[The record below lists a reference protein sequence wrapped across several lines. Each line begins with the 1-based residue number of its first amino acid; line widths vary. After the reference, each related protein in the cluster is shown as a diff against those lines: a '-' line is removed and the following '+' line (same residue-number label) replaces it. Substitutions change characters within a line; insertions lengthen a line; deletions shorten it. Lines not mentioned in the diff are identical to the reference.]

1 MVQRGRKYIWA
12 AMLIMVMAVLAAC
25 GTNDNAASGNAAQTE
40 NAAEA
45 AASSTPDGN
54 TPAATDSTGGD
65 EGGTR
70 TVTGEFG
77 DVEIPAHPQRIA
89 GIYVEDYLKAL
100 GVTPVVQW
108 YHPSWGKQDYL
119 GLDVPEFDITGSME
133 ALLDQNPDL
142 IILDGGADK
151 AAYENYS
158 KVGPTYRLPETVLQD
173 SRLMLGAI
181 ADALGIPEKA
191 ESVLAEYDAKVADG
205 KAKLQQVIGQEKVA
219 VIRLNV
225 ADKSFALFGVK
236 NRYTGVIYDQFGLK
250 PVDMAAEM
258 TDYQSIISEEVIPEL
273 GADHIIVF
281 LDNGNWDTPENQDAL
296 TILDGPL
303 WKNIPAVKNGKIY
316 KMERSHWQSG
326 AITAN
331 SMKLDDLL
339 KAIVK

>member
-40 NAAEA
+40 NA

-142 IILDGGADK
+142 IILDGGADQ

-158 KVGPTYRLPETVLQD
+158 KVAPTYRLPEAVLQD
-173 SRLMLGAI
+173 SRLMLAAI
-181 ADALGIPEKA
+181 ADALGVPEKA

-205 KAKLQQVIGQEKVA
+205 KVKLQQAIGQEKVA

-236 NRYTGVIYDQFGLK
+236 NRYTGVIYDQFGLT

-281 LDNGNWDTPENQDAL
+281 PDNGEWDSADNQDAL
-296 TILDGPL
+296 SILDGPL
-303 WKNIPAVKNGKIY
+303 WKNIPAVKNGNIY